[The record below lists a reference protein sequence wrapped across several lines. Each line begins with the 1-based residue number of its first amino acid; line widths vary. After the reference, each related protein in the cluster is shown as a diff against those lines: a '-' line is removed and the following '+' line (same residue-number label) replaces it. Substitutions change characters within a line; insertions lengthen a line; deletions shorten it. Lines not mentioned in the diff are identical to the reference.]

1 MNLIFLVKPSFH
13 PYSKVTPIL
22 EEDGV
27 FRQIIVFTKFPE
39 LPSIKGLRRAATDT
53 GRQFLAINP
62 MREAS
67 LSLENCQMAPLN
79 NFDIEDNA
87 LLIVRTSGIEF
98 DDYDYFQARYLT
110 QQGVTLSEPL
120 WALETLRD
128 KDRQMLFLHTQGFPI
143 IPTLTLRGELP
154 EKLPW
159 EKVGNQKTVVKS
171 IRGNKGIGHQLL
183 DRAELEKFWD
193 ESIQKNDQRYILQPY
208 VENAPEVR
216 LLVLGDQVFTLGRE
230 QGRDWRKNSDYSS
243 FVPYEPKKKEA
254 LFFED
259 TINKVKECLSLKVF
273 AIDLI
278 FHLGSWHLLEVNSHP
293 ALESSKKAMR
303 PMDNPYELFL
313 KAYDPST

>member
-1 MNLIFLVKPSFH
+1 MNLIFLVNPSFH
-13 PYSKVTPIL
+13 PYSKVPPIL

-39 LPSIKGLRRAATDT
+39 LPSIKGLSRAAQDA

-62 MREAS
+62 SREAS
-67 LSLENCQMAPLN
+67 FSLENGQNTLLDH
-79 NFDIEDNA
+79 FEILENA

-98 DDYDYFQARYLT
+98 DDYDYFLARHLT
-110 QQGVTLSEPL
+110 QQGITLAEPL
-120 WALETLRD
+120 WALETLRN

-143 IPTLTLRGELP
+143 IPTFTCRGKLP

-159 EKVGNQKTVVKS
+159 EKNGAHKTVIKS

-183 DRAELEKFWD
+183 ERSELEKFWD
-193 ESIQKNDQRYILQPY
+193 ESLQKNDQRYILQPY

-230 QGRDWRKNSDYSS
+230 LGRDWRKNSDYSS
-243 FVPYEPKKKEA
+243 FIPYEPNKKEA
-254 LFFED
+254 LFFEH
-259 TINKVKECLSLKVF
+259 TIKKVRQTLSLKVF

-278 FHLGSWHLLEVNSHP
+278 WHEETWHLLEINSHP

-303 PMDNPYELFL
+303 PMENPYELFL
-313 KAYDPST
+313 QAYESSF